1 MKIIACCKA
10 VPEEQDIVVLSNQE
24 LSFDKAKWKIGEYDL
39 NALEAGK
46 QINAAVG
53 GSMTALSV
61 GGAALKAS
69 KLRKDILSRGPSDL
83 TAVIDENKEITDSFE
98 AAKALAA
105 AIGQMDAYDLVICGT
120 GSSDLYAQQVGNQ
133 LGALLDVAV
142 VNAVS
147 KIMPEEGK
155 IIVERTLENEVEVL
169 EIALPAVISL
179 TSDINVPTIPG
190 MKDIIAGG
198 KKPVTEVA
206 IDWSGIAKATE
217 KVSDLAPVQ
226 KERKLEILEG
236 DSDEVIDALAQ
247 FLKKQI
253 G

>member
-10 VPEEQDIVVLSNQE
+10 VPEEQDIIVLSNQE

-46 QINAAVG
+46 QIVATVG
-53 GSMTALSV
+53 GTMTGLSV
-61 GGAALKAS
+61 GGAVLKNS

-83 TAVIDENKEITDSFE
+83 TVVIDENNEISDSFE
-98 AAKALAA
+98 AAKALSV
-105 AIGQMDAYDLVICGT
+105 AIGQMGEYDLVICGT

-142 VNAVS
+142 VNSVS
-147 KIMPEEGK
+147 KITPEEGK
-155 IIVERTLENEVEVL
+155 ITVERTLENEVEVL
-169 EIALPAVISL
+169 EIVLPAVISVTADVNL
-179 TSDINVPTIPG
+179 PTIPG
-190 MKDIIAGG
+190 MKDIIGAG
-198 KKPVTEVA
+198 KKKVTEMT
-206 IDWSGIAKATE
+206 IDWSDIAKSTE
-217 KVSDLAPVQ
+217 KVSDLAPLQ
-226 KERKLEILEG
+226 KDRKMEILEG

-253 G
+253 K